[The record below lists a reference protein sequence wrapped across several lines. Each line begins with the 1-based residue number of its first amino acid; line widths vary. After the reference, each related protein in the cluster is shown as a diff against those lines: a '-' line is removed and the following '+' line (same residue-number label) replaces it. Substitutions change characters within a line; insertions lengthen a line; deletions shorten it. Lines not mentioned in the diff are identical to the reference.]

1 MKISKAREVT
11 DRRRI
16 GTNIFTKFLIMNSSK
31 SQNDGQTS
39 DGRQEKNRTGIV
51 VYLDKAEGTRE
62 GH

>member
-16 GTNIFTKFLIMNSSK
+16 GTSIFRKFLIMNSST
-31 SQNDGQTS
+31 SLNDGQTC
-39 DGRQEKNRTGIV
+39 DGRPEENRTGIE
-51 VYLDKAEGTRE
+51 VYLDKEEGTRE

>member
-1 MKISKAREVT
+1 MKMSKAREIT

-16 GTNIFTKFLIMNSSK
+16 GTRIFRKFLIMNSSTNL
-31 SQNDGQTS
+31 NDGQTS
-39 DGRQEKNRTGIV
+39 DGRQEENRTGIE